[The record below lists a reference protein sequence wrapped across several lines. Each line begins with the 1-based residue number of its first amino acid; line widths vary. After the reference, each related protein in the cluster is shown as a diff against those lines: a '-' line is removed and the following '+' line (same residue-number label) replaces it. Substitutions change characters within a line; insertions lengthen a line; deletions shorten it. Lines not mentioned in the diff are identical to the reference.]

1 MIQPVLDHSIQGV
14 VHGIEAIKLDDDNHT
29 DLVFIE
35 KGKGNAFFSLGH
47 SGFADLE
54 PVINSKL
61 NLSISS
67 PSSLA
72 VYNFLNKNKKLE
84 SLVLLGSTSANS
96 SVPKVFQFG
105 PASRT
110 DESSSWEFVK
120 HAILSLPNNS
130 IDGNLYSLEVADLDR
145 AYNTYQFTI
154 EDTLNFEEFDRT
166 RIQSNGRLFF
176 DSSSVPDFENPLP
189 GSENFY
195 RLYVNYFKNGSD
207 PSVIHL
213 KNCFKLK

>member
-1 MIQPVLDHSIQGV
+1 MMITTLIWFLL
-14 VHGIEAIKLDDDNHT
+14 K
-29 DLVFIE
+29 
-35 KGKGNAFFSLGH
+35 KGRDNAFFSLGH

-166 RIQSNGRLFF
+166 WFSPTDDYFLIQARFLILKPFARF
-176 DSSSVPDFENPLP
+176 R
-189 GSENFY
+189 NFY
-195 RLYVNYFKNGSD
+195 RLYVNYLKNGSD
-207 PSVIHL
+207 PQ
-213 KNCFKLK
+213 